1 MIICDYFIF
10 ESKENEK
17 YIANWRENYQPISN
31 NGHTATNNKIKYIFK
46 KINILSEENEEQIN
60 KITCTRNYI
69 IHPDNISNFCQHEKR
84 TIINTNEIHA
94 KKWFNLLFEVIK
106 KINNNNI
113 IKPKKELG
121 GIEGLERFKN

>member
-1 MIICDYFIF
+1 MYED
-10 ESKENEK
+10 KEGRQ
-17 YIANWRENYQPISN
+17 YIAYWREDYKPISN
-31 NGHTATNNKIKYIFK
+31 DGHTATNNKIKNIFK
-46 KINILSEENEEQIN
+46 KFNILLKENEEQIN
-60 KITCTRNYI
+60 KIVCTRNYI
-69 IHPDNISNFCQHEKR
+69 IHPDNISNFCQHEER